1 MSNATNE
8 SDPLGIDSQIDLLE
22 YVSALFQS
30 KYKIGA
36 IALIGAVIVL
46 GLTLLKDNIYTSSAV
61 VAINTNEK
69 PGGVA
74 PKDFRTTNAIGL
86 LEHDLIIEATPANER
101 ERMLAR
107 MRSVR
112 FSNIFIN
119 ENNLIPYIYHKHW
132 DSEKKTWKGDFVP
145 DKKEATSIFQESI
158 RAIELDEK
166 SGLLLIH
173 FKTRDPELSAKLA
186 NNFVKRFNEYTREIA
201 LTEISQRRKYLEEQ
215 LVAIKNVELQKSIFR
230 LLEAQLAAETLLY
243 AKKDYPLEEIQP
255 ALPPMFKSS
264 PKRLT
269 ISALSFI
276 GFVFLGF
283 TVVIGSILARKII
296 TNLKK
301 YQPTSQAEATI
312 TDEQDHASER
322 GQMPDNWIEEK
333 KK

>member
-1 MSNATNE
+1 MDKNGCE
-8 SDPLGIDSQIDLLE
+8 SGFVQW
-22 YVSALFQS
+22 
-30 KYKIGA
+30 
-36 IALIGAVIVL
+36 
-46 GLTLLKDNIYTSSAV
+46 LK
-61 VAINTNEK
+61 
-69 PGGVA
+69 
-74 PKDFRTTNAIGL
+74 
-86 LEHDLIIEATPANER
+86 
-101 ERMLAR
+101 LAR
-107 MRSVR
+107 KG
-112 FSNIFIN
+112 SNNACQRVTRAACGHCRPTGCVFIDIFIN

-132 DSEKKTWKGDFVP
+132 DSEKKIWKGDFVP

-201 LTEISQRRKYLEEQ
+201 LSEISQRRKYLEEQ

-255 ALPPMFKSS
+255 ALPPMFKSA